1 MRLWCHLLIHSHFE
15 ASQSRSILL
24 MWKRLKTRLQAQEA
38 GVSYQP
44 ACAMEGSGLFKV
56 SIDGRCPP
64 ACPRSSMAGVP
75 PECPPTGQRYRGTFD
90 VMRRVVNEEGF
101 LRLWRGLNASLA
113 ISIPTVGIYLPCYD
127 LLREELVL
135 YSEENSLELKPYA
148 PLLAGSIAR
157 SVAVVV
163 CSPLELAKTRMQAQ
177 VDPRTGKLPG
187 VLAVLRSVNNMYGVD
202 GGQLQ
207 GIRIMWTG
215 VGAQLARDVPFSAIC
230 WSVLEPARNFALEA
244 AGSVPDIGRVLGAN
258 FVAGMFAGGLAAAAT
273 CPLDVIKTWRQIE
286 TDPVKVMSMTLR
298 RTLGEIW
305 QKGGFRGLFTGVG
318 PRIARAAPSTG
329 IVVSFYEVVKYV
341 LHRT

>member
-1 MRLWCHLLIHSHFE
+1 MLLRQGSKRKKQGCLINRHV
-15 ASQSRSILL
+15 Q
-24 MWKRLKTRLQAQEA
+24 WKAQAC
-38 GVSYQP
+38 S
-44 ACAMEGSGLFKV
+44 
-56 SIDGRCPP
+56 RCPP

-187 VLAVLRSVNNMYGVD
+187 VLAVLRSVNNIARNQDNVD
-202 GGQLQ
+202 GRGSTIGPGCSILCY
-207 GIRIMWTG
+207 
-215 VGAQLARDVPFSAIC
+215 L
-230 WSVLEPARNFALEA
+230 LERPRACAEFCSRSCRLCPRYRKG
-244 AGSVPDIGRVLGAN
+244 AGS
-258 FVAGMFAGGLAAAAT
+258 
-273 CPLDVIKTWRQIE
+273 E
-286 TDPVKVMSMTLR
+286 
-298 RTLGEIW
+298 
-305 QKGGFRGLFTGVG
+305 FRS
-318 PRIARAAPSTG
+318 R
-329 IVVSFYEVVKYV
+329 YV
-341 LHRT
+341 CRWSCSSCYLSP